1 MRKASIL
8 ALSLALLMVFS
19 AVSMAS
25 TLEEWGAEVKAK
37 LGGTEITV
45 AMATHPSTDA
55 FRAMVAEFEQLTG
68 ITVRWDIME
77 ELYLHD
83 KILTEHA
90 AATGRY
96 DVVMMDVVW
105 IGEFA
110 NRKVVLPLDEYIA
123 NTPDW
128 FNFEDIVEA
137 YRAGLGMYNGQ
148 VYGIPSAGESAFV
161 AYRVDLFEKYGYDPN
176 SIQTL
181 DDLLAAAEFFH
192 GKEEG
197 LSGISMRGRRGHH
210 IVYGWFQALYP
221 MGGNVF
227 HPGTFDV
234 AVNTPETI
242 ASLQYFVDLMKYAPM
257 GIENFSHEE
266 ATTTFMQGHAALWFD
281 ATALAP
287 WIEDASKSAVA
298 GKVGYLPPPTGPA
311 GAAGAV
317 AGWNLAISTNSK
329 NKDAAWAFIAFMT
342 SEAKAEEYVRN
353 GGVVTRKSVLTNPE
367 FVAEYHYYPQIL
379 ESLERAQILVEKG
392 IDWRPRIPEWPR
404 IGEALGLNASLALTG
419 QLTPEQAMER
429 AEREVESIM
438 RMAGY

>member
-137 YRAGLGMYNGQ
+137 QA
-148 VYGIPSAGESAFV
+148 
-161 AYRVDLFEKYGYDPN
+161 
-176 SIQTL
+176 
-181 DDLLAAAEFFH
+181 
-192 GKEEG
+192 
-197 LSGISMRGRRGHH
+197 
-210 IVYGWFQALYP
+210 IV
-221 MGGNVF
+221 V
-227 HPGTFDV
+227 
-234 AVNTPETI
+234 
-242 ASLQYFVDLMKYAPM
+242 
-257 GIENFSHEE
+257 
-266 ATTTFMQGHAALWFD
+266 
-281 ATALAP
+281 
-287 WIEDASKSAVA
+287 
-298 GKVGYLPPPTGPA
+298 
-311 GAAGAV
+311 
-317 AGWNLAISTNSK
+317 
-329 NKDAAWAFIAFMT
+329 
-342 SEAKAEEYVRN
+342 AEER
-353 GGVVTRKSVLTNPE
+353 
-367 FVAEYHYYPQIL
+367 H
-379 ESLERAQILVEKG
+379 
-392 IDWRPRIPEWPR
+392 
-404 IGEALGLNASLALTG
+404 
-419 QLTPEQAMER
+419 
-429 AEREVESIM
+429 
-438 RMAGY
+438 